1 MIAGLSDESGRALAG
16 VGSADRVGLADGRG
30 LARVADAGV
39 VQVTEE
45 TCLARWTLT
54 NVLADAVDATT
65 AVLAGVVLAIVD
77 VALTVFAWKNRNATV
92 NS

>member
-1 MIAGLSDESGRALAG
+1 M
-16 VGSADRVGLADGRG
+16 GSADRVGLADGRG

-65 AVLAGVVLAIVD
+65 AVLAGVVLAIVH

>member
-1 MIAGLSDESGRALAG
+1 MGP
-16 VGSADRVGLADGRG
+16 ADRVGLADGRG
-30 LARVADAGV
+30 FARVADAGV

-77 VALTVFAWKNRNATV
+77 VALTIFAWKNRNATV

>member
-1 MIAGLSDESGRALAG
+1 M
-16 VGSADRVGLADGRG
+16 GSADRIGLADGRG

-45 TCLARWTLT
+45 TCLARWTLA

-65 AVLAGVVLAIVD
+65 AVLAGVVLAIVN
-77 VALTVFAWKNRNATV
+77 VALTIFAWKSEV
-92 NS
+92 NCGIHEEG